1 MTSTV
6 VLETP
11 PAIPEA
17 SLPPNRESLLA
28 LGRLSRVL
36 GRAGGGDGP
45 TLVVLAGIHG
55 NEPCGVLALD
65 RVFRRLGAGRARLGG
80 RLVGLAGNLA
90 ALAEGR
96 RYLDEDL
103 NRIWRRD
110 RVERLRSGEPP
121 VTAEEREL
129 AELDREIQAVLSTAV
144 DPVYVLD
151 LHSVSGPGLAFTV
164 LDDTLPNRAFALEMG
179 VPMVLGIEEELP
191 ATVTHYLSRHAGVVG
206 AGFEGGQHE
215 DPVAVDRCEAA
226 VWVALQVARLLP
238 AGAFDHEAERSRRL
252 LAAHSGGLPRVVEV
266 RDRHAITPQDRFEI
280 LPGLAGF
287 QPVARGQVLAHDRR
301 GEVRSREAGLLLM
314 PLYQPQGDDG
324 FFLVRPVRPVWLRV
338 SEALRRLSVDRRL
351 HWLPGI
357 ARHPERPDGYLVDQR
372 WARFGA
378 LGFFH
383 LLGYRREGPKG
394 RILTMARRSGDSR
407 GTST

>member
-6 VLETP
+6 VLEAP

-17 SLPPNRESLLA
+17 SLSPNRASLLA
-28 LGRLSRVL
+28 LGELSRVL
-36 GRAGGGDGP
+36 GRSGGGEGP

-65 RVFRRLGAGRARLGG
+65 RVFRRLDADRPELGG

-90 ALAEGR
+90 ALAQGR

-103 NRIWRRD
+103 NRIWRRE
-110 RVERLRSGEPP
+110 RLERLRSGQPP
-121 VTAEEREL
+121 ATAEDGEL
-129 AELDREIQAVLSTAV
+129 AELDREIQAVVDSAV
-144 DPVYVLD
+144 GPVYVLD

-164 LDDTLPNRAFALEMG
+164 LDDTLPNRAFALELG

-191 ATVTHYLSRHAGVVG
+191 ATVTHYLSRHAGFVG

-215 DPVAVDRCEAA
+215 APVAVDRCEAA

-238 AGAFDHEAERSRRL
+238 AGVLSDEVERSRLL
-252 LAAHSGGLPRVVEV
+252 LASHSGDLPKVVEV
-266 RDRHAITPQDRFEI
+266 RHRHAITPQDRFEI

-287 QPVARGQVLAHDRR
+287 QAVAEGQVLAHDRR
-301 GEVRSREAGLLLM
+301 GEVRSREGGLLLM
-314 PLYQPQGDDG
+314 PLYQPLGDDG

-357 ARHPERPDGYLVDQR
+357 ARHPDRPDVYLVDQR

-394 RILTMARRSGDSR
+394 RVLTMARRSGDLR